1 MPHLHDPRRDRSPRL
16 YDANRPLPVQRLASG
31 PEGRARPRADSSP
44 HRAPSGADGNF
55 GDAKPIGEGVHELRV
70 HYGPGYRIY
79 FARQGRAV
87 LVLLCA
93 GDKRTQPRD
102 IERAKRYWRAHKN
115 ANRPLS

>member
-1 MPHLHDPRRDRSPRL
+1 MTHVETEVRVYTTPTGRCPFNDWLLALRD
-16 YDANRPLPVQRLASG
+16 V
-31 PEGRARPRADSSP
+31 RARARIRA
-44 HRAPSGADGNF
+44 RIARLRDGNF